1 MSAKKGLKDFDE
13 TVKKAGAAIGQLL
26 GRFQSN
32 LDKTG
37 RQAISTA
44 KELVETVSKTAEKT
58 VESTVEKIH
67 EVTATGEAAKKPATL
82 ALRSIKNK
90 PIADSVQLLADDISA
105 YLKENGKSTVNDL
118 VAAMEKQR
126 RNPGMTFAAIG
137 WLTGKGKVKVTKDGK
152 NISLK

>member
-13 TVKKAGAAIGQLL
+13 TVKKAGTAIGQLL
-26 GRFQSN
+26 GRFQTN

-58 VESTVEKIH
+58 VGTTVEKIH
-67 EVTATGEAAKKPATL
+67 EATAVGEAAKKTTAP

-90 PIADSVQLLADDISA
+90 AIADSIQLLADDIAA
-105 YLKENGKSTVNDL
+105 YLKENGKTTVNDL

-152 NISLK
+152 NISVK